1 MNDETQGTESLLLA
15 EGTLVSHMFE
25 SLDTYKAASLEKEDV
40 AGDNS
45 VQDN

>member
-15 EGTLVSHMFE
+15 EGTWVHTC
-25 SLDTYKAASLEKEDV
+25 LDTYKAVSLEKEDV

-45 VQDN
+45 VQGN